1 MQDLTIGE
9 IVAATGGILLFGDK
23 YVNVSGVSTDT
34 RSLHMGDLFVAL
46 SGERFD
52 GHGFL
57 ADAVR
62 KGAAALMV
70 SCDLSED
77 PGIPVVCVRD
87 TLEALGDLAMYYR
100 SRFSGKIIAVTG
112 STGKTSTKDMIA
124 ALLGQKYCVLK
135 TFENFNNEVGLPLT
149 IFGLRACHDFAV
161 VEMGMRG
168 LGQISRLSDIAK
180 PHVGVITNVNETHI
194 ELLGTKQMIAEAK
207 QELIQSLP
215 STGMAV
221 LNRDNLHTWC
231 MRNVAKC
238 PVRSF
243 GLDYAAD
250 VRAEDVC
257 AVSDKGTE
265 FRLVT
270 PEFSGKVFLSVPG
283 LHNVMNALSA
293 VCAVLDYGIEL
304 TDVNSAFSNF
314 SLTEGRTSIL
324 SLPCGITVIDDT
336 YNASPV
342 STKAALQLLYDTG
355 RTGRKVAVL
364 GDMLELGEYE
374 IVGHLD
380 VGRTCVNAGVD
391 ILVTVGSISRYIR
404 EGAMQEGLNQ
414 TKIVQFENSAQ
425 AANAIRAIVKP
436 EDTVLVKG
444 SRGMKMEKV
453 VDALQKEI
461 SK

>member
-1 MQDLTIGE
+1 M
-9 IVAATGGILLFGDK
+9 
-23 YVNVSGVSTDT
+23 
-34 RSLHMGDLFVAL
+34 
-46 SGERFD
+46 
-52 GHGFL
+52 
-57 ADAVR
+57 
-62 KGAAALMV
+62 
-70 SCDLSED
+70 
-77 PGIPVVCVRD
+77 
-87 TLEALGDLAMYYR
+87 
-100 SRFSGKIIAVTG
+100 
-112 STGKTSTKDMIA
+112 
-124 ALLGQKYCVLK
+124 
-135 TFENFNNEVGLPLT
+135 
-149 IFGLRACHDFAV
+149 
-161 VEMGMRG
+161 
-168 LGQISRLSDIAK
+168 
-180 PHVGVITNVNETHI
+180 
-194 ELLGTKQMIAEAK
+194 
-207 QELIQSLP
+207 
-215 STGMAV
+215 
-221 LNRDNLHTWC
+221 
-231 MRNVAKC
+231 
-238 PVRSF
+238 
-243 GLDYAAD
+243 
-250 VRAEDVC
+250 
-257 AVSDKGTE
+257 
-265 FRLVT
+265 T